1 MKKILSIVLVLA
13 LIVGALVTFTA
24 CGKKEEKKDSNSI
37 VGSWKYDGSEYGNYE
52 FIYTFN
58 EDGTGKYEAA
68 GRTMEFTYE
77 TKDGNKLSILYKG
90 NTASFDTEYEIK
102 DNTLN
107 VKDSLGN
114 DTIYKKVK

>member
-1 MKKILSIVLVLA
+1 MF
-13 LIVGALVTFTA
+13 TFTA
-24 CGKKEEKKDSNSI
+24 CGKKEEKKDLNSI

-107 VKDSLGN
+107 VNKKISRFHFYKIQKH
-114 DTIYKKVK
+114 IYK